1 MKTSTIPVSAPK
13 WHIIDA
19 EGQSIGRIAAKAA
32 HVLRGKHRVTFSAH
46 QLCGDHVIFTN
57 ISKMAINPS
66 KLLQKEYFS
75 HSGYMGHS
83 KAIPLKR
90 MLETHPDR
98 VIMKAVQGMLP
109 KNRLR
114 AQMLKRVHVFTG
126 SEHTH
131 EAQKPTPLTV

>member
-13 WHIIDA
+13 WHVIDA
-19 EGQSIGRIAAKAA
+19 EGQAIGRIAARAA

-46 QLCGDHVIFTN
+46 QLCGDHVVVIN

-75 HSGYMGHS
+75 HSGYMGHTKS
-83 KAIPLKR
+83 VPLQR